1 MVIKMRIKSNKG
13 LSAILTTMFYLL
25 IAVVI
30 LGIVTASAIELISHS
45 KEEGNYRVM
54 LDSFIKLKSAIE
66 DTVQDKQD
74 IEMVVI
80 NPGEINID
88 CNNNIITGEI
98 EFLGEYREDVT
109 LVKDIVTYKN
119 NNTIYFEYSLDNY
132 TRITLDCNSLSL
144 AKSKN
149 NLNIK
154 YLEYDE
160 ENDKILVSVDFVR

>member
-1 MVIKMRIKSNKG
+1 MKIKSNKG

-30 LGIVTASAIELISHS
+30 LGIVTASAIELIS
-45 KEEGNYRVM
+45 KAREEGNYRVM
-54 LDSFIKLKSAIE
+54 LDSFVKLKSAIE
-66 DTVQDKQD
+66 DTVKDKQD
-74 IEMVVI
+74 IEIVII

-88 CNNNIITGEI
+88 CNNNIITGEVDY
-98 EFLGEYREDVT
+98 LGEYKEDAIQIN
-109 LVKDIVTYKN
+109 DIVTYKN
-119 NNTIYFEYSLDNY
+119 NNEIYFEYNLDNY

-144 AKSKN
+144 AKNKN

-160 ENDKILVSVDFVR
+160 NTDKILVNIDFVR